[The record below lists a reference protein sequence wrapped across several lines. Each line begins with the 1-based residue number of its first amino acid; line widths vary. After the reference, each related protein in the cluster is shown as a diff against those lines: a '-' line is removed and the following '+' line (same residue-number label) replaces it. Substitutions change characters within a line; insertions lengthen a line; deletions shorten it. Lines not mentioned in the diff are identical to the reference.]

1 MGNTIQRTAGRANSL
16 LLPLL
21 AFSLTVS
28 TSALS
33 VLAVLVLFCWV
44 IEGGYREK
52 AAEIFRSEVAVAV
65 LIYLGLHVVGL
76 LWTGD
81 MASGLG
87 MLEKQW
93 KLALMPVF
101 LAAVRPAHRRRY
113 IFFFLAGLVAVMV
126 STYLAWFDLFHYGG
140 VTPEHPTRK
149 VFHVVYNPLL
159 ALGFYFVMH
168 EVLWGRLARVLR
180 SGLAVVAL
188 AMALNMFITE
198 GRAGQVAF
206 FAMLTILMLQYYRK
220 NIWKGLI
227 IAGIVLPVIFF
238 AGYTLSPTFQKRVN
252 MVREE
257 ISSFTENPNTSIGL
271 RLQFWKN
278 SWEIIKD
285 NPLVGVGTGD
295 FKMEYA
301 GVNRAR
307 SPAMVAT
314 DNPHNQYVLVLSQ
327 FGLMGL
333 AALLA
338 VFWAQIRQAMAVGD
352 EFQGARFAFPLFFLV
367 IMFSESYLI
376 VYETGF
382 AFSFFSAV
390 LYKPGDGPAKAHEY

>member
-1 MGNTIQRTAGRANSL
+1 MGNTIQRTAGRANYL

-33 VLAVLVLFCWV
+33 VLAILVFLCWV

-52 AAEIFRSEVAVAV
+52 ATEIFRSEVAVAV

-76 LWTGD
+76 LWTAD
-81 MASGLG
+81 MDSGLD
-87 MLEKQW
+87 MLGKQW

-101 LAAVRPAHRRRY
+101 LTTVQPARRRRC

-126 STYLAWFDLFHYGG
+126 TTYLAWFDIFHYGG
-140 VTPEHPTRK
+140 VTPDHPTRR

-168 EVLWGRLARVLR
+168 EVLWGRITRGLR
-180 SGLAVVAL
+180 AGLVVVAL

-206 FAMLTILMLQYYRK
+206 FVMLALLMLQYYRK

-227 IAGIVLPVIFF
+227 IAGVVLPVIFL

-257 ISSFTENPNTSIGL
+257 VSSFTENPNTSIGL

-278 SWEIIKD
+278 SWEIIKN

-301 GVNRAR
+301 RVNWAL

-338 VFWAQIRQAMAVGD
+338 VFWVQIRQAMAVED
-352 EFQGARFAFPLFFLV
+352 EFQRVRFAFPLFFLV
-367 IMFSESYLI
+367 IMLSESYLI

-390 LYKPGDGPAKAHEY
+390 LYTLEAGPAKIREY